1 MYLVLQF
8 PHGLIPSHF
17 VLRARQRSQEAQRRM
32 PPSWCWFSWWASI
45 KGGDGLD
52 HWLFSKWFVIEAV
65 DIESAANF
73 STSLD
78 GLLLVLLLFV
88 SLSGFVSSVTNE
100 YPLFIYTLCVL
111 LRAKNCSTIVGCS
124 KIPPYWIVPYNIYT
138 ILLAITLSLALWLAA
153 SKHHGASMEK
163 SERCSPIFPTSQH
176 ESEPKMGI
184 E

>member
-1 MYLVLQF
+1 MASFHRTSFYAHDSDRKRHRGECRLRDVDFRGGRPSRGATGWTTGCSRNGSSLKQWTLKVL
-8 PHGLIPSHF
+8 LIS
-17 VLRARQRSQEAQRRM
+17 RR
-32 PPSWCWFSWWASI
+32 
-45 KGGDGLD
+45 L
-52 HWLFSKWFVIEAV
+52 
-65 DIESAANF
+65 
-73 STSLD
+73 LD
-78 GLLLVLLLFV
+78 GLLFVSLLFV